1 MRSGWLLI
9 GEQSAMSASFRPN
22 VLSVCFVCFAS
33 NLLADAFVFPFARLP
48 HSPLDDPREDT
59 TTNSRQS
66 PLDSLDSLIPTAV
79 ELARLPSCQQA
90 CNEHFSEA
98 LHIAMNAGN
107 HFERY
112 KGVCHYYNET
122 VQCQDGLINCQGR
135 QTFDMMTSGLRFMC
149 VEQRAAFNKVIE
161 CMDTQAND
169 VQDECEKKCQG
180 RVKAIDWA
188 SKMGFLDLA
197 GPKKEFPQINS
208 DQMREIVQEVCD
220 VAQCYLTCVR
230 TEYDQKCG
238 NSAGTLLSE
247 TIVRPFAETQNEPL
261 IAAMGTFMNLF
272 SPQQCA
278 FVINKDQLAVHRID
292 PELDK
297 TLRQADE
304 PPAANQT
311 ADGAPAD
318 GGGEQPTQRDFV
330 GDVPTSRDF
339 NGTILVYDD
348 VDETELGR
356 EWGLDIGMAPPNEY

>member
-1 MRSGWLLI
+1 
-9 GEQSAMSASFRPN
+9 MSASFRPN
-22 VLSVCFVCFAS
+22 VLLVYLLCFAS

-66 PLDSLDSLIPTAV
+66 PLDSLDSLIPTAA

-122 VQCQDGLINCQGR
+122 VQCQG
-135 QTFDMMTSGLRFMC
+135 QTGQLPGTADVRHDDVRPAVSCASSNG
-149 VEQRAAFNKVIE
+149 AAFNKVIE

-169 VQDECEKKCQG
+169 VQDGLLQSARKKCQG

-208 DQMREIVQEVCD
+208 DQLREIVQEVCD

-238 NSAGTLLSE
+238 NSAGTLLS
-247 TIVRPFAETQNEPL
+247 
-261 IAAMGTFMNLF
+261 NLF

-311 ADGAPAD
+311 AEATRRRRRAAD
-318 GGGEQPTQRDFV
+318 ATRFRGRRPDFA
-330 GDVPTSRDF
+330 R
-339 NGTILVYDD
+339 L
-348 VDETELGR
+348 
-356 EWGLDIGMAPPNEY
+356 